1 MNNDW
6 WRPRKTEPHWK
17 TDASNTVKSV
27 LEAFPCKNTFN
38 TPQGDTETK
47 PQRRRGIRTSIVFN
61 KSRDKTSKPLT
72 CRAQTANTA
81 TRGRQPWM
89 QSSRQQQ
96 RRIMT
101 GSAFCCNAT
110 PRIHLYRVYWV
121 MNSSSS
127 SFRHEDVRSA
137 STVARKH
144 LKCWKLKEVKRC

>member
-1 MNNDW
+1 MASSED
-6 WRPRKTEPHWK
+6 RTTLEDGCIEHRKV
-17 TDASNTVKSV
+17 SI
-27 LEAFPCKNTFN
+27 
-38 TPQGDTETK
+38 
-47 PQRRRGIRTSIVFN
+47 RGISMQKHVQYATRRHGNQTPATTRHKDVDCLNLFFN

-89 QSSRQQQ
+89 QGSRQQQ

-127 SFRHEDVRSA
+127 SFRREDVRSA
-137 STVARKH
+137 STVAGKH